1 MLNSPNDRSR
11 AVRTIVRCE
20 IYVTMKMK
28 QRTAR
33 ESGGDRFSG
42 RDHITATVRAVADIA
57 DRRIDSVDRHLD
69 SNETAAIEFRL
80 GSDRVRTADR
90 STKLRFA
97 DRVCYLLRVNG
108 HASSLATFELFV
120 RIRAMYLR
128 FLVIAFAAVVISGCG
143 AAAPVSVGS
152 KPVSINDQPL
162 KDAPTRPL
170 KPIAEMNWTRFDGPV
185 QKLKDFQG
193 KVVIL
198 DFWAT
203 YCPPCIEEIPHLK
216 ELKKTYGDDLVLIGL
231 HVGGEEDRPKVP
243 EFVERLKIDYP
254 LATPEDSLTQFIFG
268 QESAIPQTAIFDR
281 SGKLVKKIVG
291 FNQEIKAELDN
302 AVAETIK
309 TK

>member
-1 MLNSPNDRSR
+1 
-11 AVRTIVRCE
+11 
-20 IYVTMKMK
+20 
-28 QRTAR
+28 
-33 ESGGDRFSG
+33 
-42 RDHITATVRAVADIA
+42 
-57 DRRIDSVDRHLD
+57 
-69 SNETAAIEFRL
+69 
-80 GSDRVRTADR
+80 
-90 STKLRFA
+90 
-97 DRVCYLLRVNG
+97 
-108 HASSLATFELFV
+108 
-120 RIRAMYLR
+120 
-128 FLVIAFAAVVISGCG
+128 
-143 AAAPVSVGS
+143 
-152 KPVSINDQPL
+152 
-162 KDAPTRPL
+162 
-170 KPIAEMNWTRFDGPV
+170 MNWTRFDGPV
-185 QKLKDFQG
+185 QKLRDFQG

-243 EFVERLKIDYP
+243 EFVERLEIDYP

-291 FNQEIKAELDN
+291 FNQEIKVELDK